1 MFSTWAAFNWENNPR
16 LAFGELIGSTILI
29 SLATVGLIALL
40 HPFKIS
46 SSVFLRDSLFLI
58 FSLWL
63 LCIFLIDAKLE
74 LWEGLFM
81 SLFYFAYVFLSSLFV
96 VCGETGI
103 FSSDWNPPLHINH
116 NNHNQGLNINGGS
129 FHTPLDTHGGQDDV
143 ISVTDLPSAAPSTES
158 LFANLTSEESLDLS
172 YFQPDLHFT
181 HTFNTRETLQRK
193 LSHASWHRRS
203 YYEVQEIVP
212 EPEPNLSD
220 EDCLEFQPVH
230 PLRPIDTLKK
240 ELALWSPFL
249 WPARNA
255 WPKLS
260 SLEKLLAFVQ
270 SPFIAFIQLTS
281 PIIEDMHVKVE
292 KNEDYLPLPI
302 VAEIEVEEEVDE
314 IPLTRIHYP
323 VSLLATQLFFAPI
336 LWIFLVF
343 GESISIIF
351 SYLSTLLSLSRN
363 EQ

>member
-1 MFSTWAAFNWENNPR
+1 
-16 LAFGELIGSTILI
+16 
-29 SLATVGLIALL
+29 
-40 HPFKIS
+40 
-46 SSVFLRDSLFLI
+46 
-58 FSLWL
+58 
-63 LCIFLIDAKLE
+63 
-74 LWEGLFM
+74 M

-96 VCGETGI
+96 VCGETGL

-116 NNHNQGLNINGGS
+116 NQRLTINGGS
-129 FHTPLDTHGGQDDV
+129 LHAPLDSHGQDDV

-220 EDCLEFQPVH
+220 EDCLEFQPMP

-240 ELALWSPFL
+240 ELALWSPFV

-255 WPKLS
+255 WAKLS
-260 SLEKLLAFVQ
+260 NLEKLLAFVQ

-302 VAEIEVEEEVDE
+302 VAEIDMEEEVEEV
-314 IPLTRIHYP
+314 PLTRIHYP

-336 LWIFLVF
+336 LWILLVF
-343 GESISIIF
+343 GESNSSQEDSNNF
-351 SYLSTLLSLSRN
+351 SCSSTLLCRN